1 MIFMDLEE
9 VRRVDVMRGVLVA
22 AAMRLDDRPTTRA
35 ENMMGGTMRTMCI
48 VRIGA
53 LDCCGCLLRGLRCSL
68 LYRLNLNGFILRMTL
83 C

>member
-48 VRIGA
+48 VRIG
-53 LDCCGCLLRGLRCSL
+53 LLRLLTSGLRCSL